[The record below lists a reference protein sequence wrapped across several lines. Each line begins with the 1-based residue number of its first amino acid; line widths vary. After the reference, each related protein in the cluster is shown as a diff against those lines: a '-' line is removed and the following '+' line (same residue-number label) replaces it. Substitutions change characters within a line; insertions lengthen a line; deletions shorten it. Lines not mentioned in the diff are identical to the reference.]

1 MPEAIG
7 SIAFRRGGG
16 LVAGMRSGF
25 YALDIDSGRREALF
39 ELGSD
44 APGLRFNDGKCDR
57 AGRFWSGSVFAIYDT
72 GSVGIPE
79 SEFG

>member
-16 LVAGMRSGF
+16 LVAGMRSGI

-44 APGLRFNDGKCDR
+44 APSPLQRWQVRPCR
-57 AGRFWSGSVFAIYDT
+57 TIL
-72 GSVGIPE
+72 VGHH
-79 SEFG
+79 G